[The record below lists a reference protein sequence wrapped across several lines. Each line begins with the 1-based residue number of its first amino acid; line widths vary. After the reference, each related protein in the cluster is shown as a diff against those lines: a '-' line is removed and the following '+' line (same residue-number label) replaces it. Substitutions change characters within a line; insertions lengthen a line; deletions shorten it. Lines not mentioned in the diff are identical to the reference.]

1 MGERIKAVNHSAARS
16 NLSGHQMHPR
26 DLYVYVSI
34 ISVFLPHSVGV
45 CAQGLPETLS
55 PVTPSA
61 ILNLVLL
68 PGHLSCR

>member
-1 MGERIKAVNHSAARS
+1 
-16 NLSGHQMHPR
+16 MHPR